1 MIHLLL
7 LELDQNGIL
16 NLRQILIILIFY
28 FPLILLSQE
37 TPEQIEYWEN
47 LIKQNPNT
55 ALNYFNLGVI
65 LQKQNQLKKAV
76 INYNKVIELK
86 SKLTPMAIYYKAQ
99 AYESVGNIPKAKE
112 LIKEISLE
120 NIPDKMKQTILNYK
134 NKLFASD
141 VDISLLQQEP
151 SDNKPDQRLFLYI
164 EYSSGTNSNPASSSN
179 SSTSIT
185 KDTQSLLKAGVDVL
199 IDYSS
204 FYDIKIE
211 DFYSQTTFKD
221 QQTLNYKYN
230 DLTLPISFYFDSY
243 KLKLTPEYFSDY
255 DQTTFFSDQKG
266 ASAELTYKSTDTYYN
281 FLIQTNRI
289 LNKTTTYDYLSGYQ
303 NKFSFGVDQKWSTS
317 KASSKVYFSDYHY
330 VDTSTLVSS
339 YKSYGLNL
347 SYSAFLENFDFSV
360 SGVFEYRIFA
370 KALTDNL
377 ARQDQRTY
385 LDLQIGYTFLNSF
398 RLFADANTNT
408 NQSNFNSA
416 TNDKNTKQT
425 IFLGGLSASY

>member
-164 EYSSGTNSNPASSSN
+164 EYSSGNNSNPASSSN

-199 IDYSS
+199 IYYSS

-211 DFYSQTTFKD
+211 DF
-221 QQTLNYKYN
+221 
-230 DLTLPISFYFDSY
+230 
-243 KLKLTPEYFSDY
+243 
-255 DQTTFFSDQKG
+255 
-266 ASAELTYKSTDTYYN
+266 
-281 FLIQTNRI
+281 
-289 LNKTTTYDYLSGYQ
+289 
-303 NKFSFGVDQKWSTS
+303 
-317 KASSKVYFSDYHY
+317 
-330 VDTSTLVSS
+330 
-339 YKSYGLNL
+339 
-347 SYSAFLENFDFSV
+347 
-360 SGVFEYRIFA
+360 
-370 KALTDNL
+370 
-377 ARQDQRTY
+377 
-385 LDLQIGYTFLNSF
+385 
-398 RLFADANTNT
+398 
-408 NQSNFNSA
+408 
-416 TNDKNTKQT
+416 
-425 IFLGGLSASY
+425 